1 MCRVS
6 SAGYV
11 VHVVV
16 HEEWVLLLGGYN
28 FTAIGYD
35 RYGTK
40 GVEA

>member
-11 VHVVV
+11 VHVV
-16 HEEWVLLLGGYN
+16 HEEWVLLLGSYN